1 MTNNFINVAFDSASL
16 GAITNLARFGAF
28 LEPEMGAAMSQIGD
42 IIVQAAV
49 ANTWAVFEAPTG
61 ALADSIRAILD
72 GPMAVEVGSDSPY
85 AARREFGFSGQT
97 DSRGRFYANDP
108 AKPYLTPALE
118 QNSDQILQVMGLAT
132 AEAFAKMGVPL

>member
-1 MTNNFINVAFDSASL
+1 
-16 GAITNLARFGAF
+16 
-28 LEPEMGAAMSQIGD
+28 MGAAMSQIGD

-97 DSRGRFYANDP
+97 
-108 AKPYLTPALE
+108 
-118 QNSDQILQVMGLAT
+118 
-132 AEAFAKMGVPL
+132 EARKVLRKRSSETNISHLH